1 MAPVVVVIPS
11 VIIMRKCWRNQN
23 CSRNDCRADLGHVGR
38 PLMSG
43 PPHGNAE
50 TARWSQ
56 TVVDKFPSFVVDTTE
71 NSTLPERSGAQ
82 ILRQTRRE
90 GDRQLNLAVLCHLE
104 D

>member
-1 MAPVVVVIPS
+1 
-11 VIIMRKCWRNQN
+11 
-23 CSRNDCRADLGHVGR
+23 
-38 PLMSG
+38 MSG

-90 GDRQLNLAVLCHLE
+90 GDRQLNLAVLPPRGLTLAYRPTAMAISHK
-104 D
+104 